1 MGKIRQEKIIE
12 IENFSFAIRKTGI
25 LRNLCLSIREGEY
38 VSIVGPNGAGKT
50 TLIKCLNR
58 IFKNGKGQ
66 IRIAGKD
73 LEKYS
78 QKDLA
83 KMTSYVPQANGH
95 HFSFT
100 VREFV
105 LMGRYPY
112 VSPFSSVSE
121 KDEAAVEKALG
132 ITGTRAWADRRITT
146 LSGGERQ
153 KVLIAAALAQEARIL
168 LLDEP
173 ITFLDPGYQDDIYAI
188 LKKVNLD
195 QGITIVSATH
205 DINSAVLHSQKIIA
219 LKQGE
224 LFFDGF
230 PRDIMNHE
238 QLFQLYG
245 KPFSFV
251 DHPETGMPIIL
262 PGGDLC

>member
-1 MGKIRQEKIIE
+1 MGEIVQRDIIE
-12 IENFSFAIRKTGI
+12 IESFSFSIRQKTI
-25 LRNLCLSIREGEY
+25 LDDLSLAIREGEY

-66 IRIAGKD
+66 IKIAGKD
-73 LEKYS
+73 LTKYC

-112 VSPFSSVSE
+112 ISPFSSVSE

-132 ITGTRAWADRRITT
+132 ITGTRPWADRLITT

-188 LKKVNLD
+188 LKRVNLD
-195 QGITIVSATH
+195 QGVTIVSATH
-205 DINSAVLHSQKIIA
+205 DINSAVLHSQKIVA
-219 LKQGE
+219 LKQGS
-224 LFFDGF
+224 LFFNGL
-230 PRDIMNHE
+230 PEDIMNSE
-238 QLFQLYG
+238 MLFKLYG
-245 KPFSFV
+245 KHFSFV
-251 DHPETGMPIIL
+251 AHPETGIPIIL
-262 PGGDLC
+262 PGGDL